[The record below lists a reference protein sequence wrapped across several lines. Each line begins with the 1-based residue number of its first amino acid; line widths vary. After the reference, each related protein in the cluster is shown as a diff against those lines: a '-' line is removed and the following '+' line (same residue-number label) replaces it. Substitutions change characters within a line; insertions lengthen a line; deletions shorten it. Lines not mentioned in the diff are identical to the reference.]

1 VNPLDELLIAAGPV
15 PDISPDGLSK
25 GRAALNAAL
34 SAGLGP
40 SQITESA
47 IPASTPSAAR
57 TVDGLATRPSRP
69 RAAVAIAAAVTVA
82 AGALAGAGVFRGMH
96 GTAPDPPAKAHVISL
111 TTLTH
116 RTVAASSGASQADV
130 LYTQVTYAP
139 GVAGPDP
146 IAALQEWDL
155 GLSTREKWFNAQ
167 GGLMLDSSDVAS
179 GGQREYREVDYT
191 DRTWQGSSYP
201 ADQPAQPLSIAEQVG
216 DQFEMSDPKPTITRV
231 QMNGKPMFR
240 MTFQLPAATPP
251 PVGGQRVPGM
261 FPLPMFTLGNEAPGE
276 MYAGPAIQTIWI
288 DADTYLPAQVEMTT
302 PAGQVIA
309 EQTLAWQTPDA
320 ANMAELTTV
329 TVPPGFTQT
338 AMPGH

>member
-25 GRAALNAAL
+25 GRAAL

-47 IPASTPSAAR
+47 IPASTPYAAR
-57 TVDGLATRPSRP
+57 TVDGLATRPRRP
-69 RAAVAIAAAVTVA
+69 RAAVAIAAAVTVAA

-96 GTAPDPPAKAHVISL
+96 GTAPDSPAKAHVISL

-139 GVAGPDP
+139 GVAGPEP

-167 GGLMLDSSDVAS
+167 GGLVLDSSDVAS

-191 DRTWQGSSYP
+191 GRTWQGDSYP
-201 ADQPAQPLSIAEQVG
+201 ADLPAQPLSIAEQVS
-216 DQFEMSDPKPTITRV
+216 DQFESSDPKPTITRV
-231 QMNGKPMFR
+231 QMNGEPMFQL
-240 MTFQLPAATPP
+240 TFQLPAAGPS
-251 PVGGQRVPGM
+251 PVGGQLVPGM
-261 FPLPMFTLGNEAPGE
+261 FPLPMFTQGKEIPGE
-276 MYAGPAIQTIWI
+276 MYAGPAIQTFWI
-288 DADTYLPAQVEMTT
+288 DADTYLPVQVEMTT

-309 EQTLAWQTPDA
+309 EQTLAWQKPDA

-338 AMPGH
+338 AMVGH